1 MRGAAP
7 SARGN
12 AHPLAASGASGTGA
26 KLTNRAPRRA
36 GPAVQAANH
45 GRDAFHAAG
54 LWRPRTAAAGGEGTF
69 GRWARGRGPSRS
81 SRGSRSA
88 AGAAASGAAR
98 GCGSVPGVLLIENGI
113 TESLI
118 LEKTAEIIRFKL

>member
-7 SARGN
+7 PARGN
-12 AHPLAASGASGTGA
+12 AHPLAASGASSTGA
-26 KLTNRAPRRA
+26 KLTNRAPRWA

-54 LWRPRTAAAGGEGTF
+54 LWRPRTAAAAAGGEGTF

-81 SRGSRSA
+81 SRPA

-98 GCGSVPGVLLIENGI
+98 GCASVPGVLLIENGI